1 MDTTNTACSYFLKEN
16 IYNLSHN
23 NNIVQKTTQGVFETK
38 FFYKIKVSND
48 ISSINFFSF
57 IQ

>member
-1 MDTTNTACSYFLKEN
+1 MDTTNTAYSYFLKEN

-23 NNIVQKTTQGVFETK
+23 NNITQGVFETK

-48 ISSINFFSF
+48 ISSIIFFSF